1 MIPHILEYAV
11 ICSDRMQTRMYAS
24 SQGCVRT
31 RAQCCICMV
40 SQMVFVPGKVV
51 IVDSALCGRFDSS
64 AEWWS
69 AVPAVC
75 VCTVDR
81 ELPREQTSEGI

>member
-1 MIPHILEYAV
+1 
-11 ICSDRMQTRMYAS
+11 
-24 SQGCVRT
+24 
-31 RAQCCICMV
+31 MV
-40 SQMVFVPGKVV
+40 SQIVFVPGKVV
-51 IVDSALCGRFDSS
+51 IVDSALSGRFDSS

-69 AVPAVC
+69 AVPALC